1 MGKRY
6 AENEVGTVMQWY
18 ILGRWDSHISVVIG
32 LSTDRL
38 GIIDASRT
46 GHARGDSHSE
56 IPHSCYHRIGGYVS
70 NLKFFTVSAGV
81 PLSQGGSSGV
91 ELPVVVASR
100 EVTLSID
107 VSSLCRLLQAE
118 QGSVGVLLHAVS
130 VQIHD
135 AQSALRLQTAVTTR
149 LWVPQER
156 LRNINTHD

>member
-1 MGKRY
+1 M
-6 AENEVGTVMQWY
+6 
-18 ILGRWDSHISVVIG
+18 IG

-46 GHARGDSHSE
+46 GHARGDSHIE
-56 IPHSCYHRIGGYVS
+56 IPHSCHHRIGGYVS

-149 LWVPQER
+149 L
-156 LRNINTHD
+156 